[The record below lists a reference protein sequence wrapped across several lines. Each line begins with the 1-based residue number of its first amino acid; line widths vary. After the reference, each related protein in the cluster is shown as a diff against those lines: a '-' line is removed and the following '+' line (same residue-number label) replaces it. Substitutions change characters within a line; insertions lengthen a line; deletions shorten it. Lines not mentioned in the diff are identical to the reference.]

1 MPESGKDDG
10 DVFQRTA
17 EELTL
22 TKAEMSRIN
31 KAIDRVLEKVKMENA
46 ATKTTAVLDK
56 SYSKEQLA
64 ERLIAQIEKEKSMI
78 LRARQKRE
86 KTLEREQIAA
96 KKAEERETKRLEQ
109 LDAQLAKHTAGEE
122 MDEAVVY
129 ANIENVDNEQ

>member
-1 MPESGKDDG
+1 MNNLKYLL
-10 DVFQRTA
+10 FI
-17 EELTL
+17 L

-109 LDAQLAKHTAGEE
+109 LDAQLEKHTAGEE

>member
-1 MPESGKDDG
+1 
-10 DVFQRTA
+10 
-17 EELTL
+17 
-22 TKAEMSRIN
+22 
-31 KAIDRVLEKVKMENA
+31 MENA

-96 KKAEERETKRLEQ
+96 KKAEERDTKRLEQ